1 MTPAERDNLINV
13 KSQLAARYHQK
24 AKNSGSLAK
33 RTQSQ
38 MKARSYERQVETLR
52 GQIAK

>member
-1 MTPAERDNLINV
+1 MTPAERENLINV
-13 KSQLAARYHQK
+13 KSQLAARYRQK
-24 AKNSGSLAK
+24 SKNAGSKAK
-33 RTQSQ
+33 RTQSD